1 LTGSSSSVISR
12 WQEAILSPSPTV
24 VGQPLPHCSPCC
36 WRRAI
41 FLQAVMPMWRSFDP
55 ETVCSRCSTPSGV
68 VPGGGAFGRARRSSG
83 CGGEGARK
91 GPGPDRGLAAS
102 FRVLFAFSQGL
113 VVILFYFKA
122 LCVNVLHRRF

>member
-1 LTGSSSSVISR
+1 
-12 WQEAILSPSPTV
+12 
-24 VGQPLPHCSPCC
+24 
-36 WRRAI
+36 
-41 FLQAVMPMWRSFDP
+41 VMPMWRSFDP

-102 FRVLFAFSQGL
+102 FRVLSAFSQGL
-113 VVILFYFKA
+113 VAFYFSLRA